1 MIHCLF
7 QINFFKDHTKII
19 LCPLMGAVTYIN
31 EKREAKTFRLDLI
44 EKFGCGNELST
55 RLIYTFEK
63 VENMIKSS
71 SRRTATAA
79 E

>member
-1 MIHCLF
+1 
-7 QINFFKDHTKII
+7 
-19 LCPLMGAVTYIN
+19 MGAVTYIN
-31 EKREAKTFRLDLI
+31 EKREDKTFRLDLI
-44 EKFGCGNELST
+44 EKYGCGSELST

-71 SRRTATAA
+71 TRRTATTA